1 MTDKEKERE
10 KIILQT
16 ADRLNMTK
24 RTQGW
29 EDIYQY
35 AEFQKMRMKNELAQ
49 IDLDK
54 KLFEAAKIQGRI
66 NAMDMIFN
74 RINNVIKEAE
84 IIRERKKEKK
94 EKK

>member
-16 ADRLNMTK
+16 ADHLNMTLK
-24 RTQGW
+24 TEGW
-29 EDIYQY
+29 KDVCQY
-35 AEFQKMRMKNELAQ
+35 ADFQEMRIKNELAR

-54 KLFEAAKIQGRI
+54 KLFEAAKNQGRI
-66 NAMDMIFN
+66 DGLHMIFN

-84 IIRERKKEKK
+84 IIRERRKEKK
-94 EKK
+94 EK

>member
-1 MTDKEKERE
+1 MTDKEKERD

-16 ADRLNMTK
+16 ADRLKMTK
-24 RTQGW
+24 KTQGW
-29 EDIYQY
+29 EDICQY
-35 AEFQKMRMKNELAQ
+35 ANFQKMRIKNELAR

-54 KLFEAAKIQGRI
+54 KLFEAAKNQGRI
-66 NAMDMIFN
+66 DGLDMIFN

-84 IIRERKKEKK
+84 IIRERRKEKK